1 MPRGRK
7 SAKSSK
13 TSQPKVT
20 KTLRT
25 LKIPSE
31 TLKQPKKTSKS
42 LPNTFV
48 QTYAELDE
56 ALRTHTPKITLLDN
70 IITVDNLLINSDV
83 TIDFNDFSIISE
95 ESHASARVFDLRSGH
110 LTLTGRGKIFA
121 MGKQSVAIRAFGSI
135 SSSTPDYTV
144 LDIDKDISLFAPDS
158 YGIMISPNL
167 GVAYGLTINF
177 YGRIFARDGIGL
189 SGSIRPKD
197 GNLPTINVKS
207 GAVIVADETAGVALD
222 AIGHGVWNIESA
234 NLSGAAGANLGSGL
248 VNFKRS
254 QVIARDITFNL
265 CASEAQTL
273 KATADGGT
281 YLAEHNA
288 NVAGT
293 PSPSAKI
300 TLKSGKFYAPEPN
313 IAKDVES
320 SVKILTRAVFSHDV
334 TGVLSRISSP
344 IEEVTSAKLE
354 APTPAASVSTEPLS
368 PITPVAENPPANYSV
383 EPQPIEA
390 TDEDLIIAELN
401 SEESEQP
408 LPAPASPSLP
418 PAPSPTPIM
427 NEQTAARMALAD
439 AINDIRNLNARDY
452 DTGFSNLERVI
463 KHAENVL
470 SNPQTSISDI
480 FGAASQLLQAFDGL
494 KQETDDNPL
503 SDAEL
508 DELFYHG
515 AVLEEMVSESA
526 FDLPDLQRAIPD
538 PIFDQPVA
546 IQASFAQP
554 MNIQDSLEQ
563 SDFSELDFE
572 EPDLTPLSPEE
583 ASSLNHMANQL
594 SLQAQDYDT
603 SEPLATDF
611 GQISALLNLIADL
624 DLSRYLASTQDDLL
638 KALAEAEETL
648 NDSSCSQDDIDDVV
662 ELLTDGLREL
672 ELVRNAHVATRTPK
686 PLPKTSAPAPVAKQ
700 TVFATMVDEMSPAS
714 TWTSGVTMIDEMTP
728 FTTDPDTFEKML
740 RSTRPALLA
749 LLEAGLHP
757 FKKLSRSLVAGAR
770 AGLKA
775 YHDTLHAFKN

>member
-7 SAKSSK
+7 STKSSK
-13 TSQPKVT
+13 TSQPKAT

-56 ALRTHTPKITLLDN
+56 ALRAHTPKITLLDN

-95 ESHASARVFDLRSGH
+95 ESHSSARVFDLRSGH

-197 GNLPTINVKS
+197 GNLPTINIKP

-281 YLAEHNA
+281 YLAERNA

-313 IAKDVES
+313 IAKGVES
-320 SVKILTRAVFSHDV
+320 SAKILTRAVFSHDV
-334 TGVLSRISSP
+334 AEVLSQISSP
-344 IEEVTSAKLE
+344 IEEVTSAELE
-354 APTPAASVSTEPLS
+354 APAPVLASAEPLPS
-368 PITPVAENPPANYSV
+368 AMPTAENPPANYFV
-383 EPQPIEA
+383 EPQPVET
-390 TDEDLIIAELN
+390 TDEELIIAELN
-401 SEESEQP
+401 SEESEHP

-418 PAPSPTPIM
+418 PAPSPTQVM
-427 NEQTAARMALAD
+427 NDQTAARMALAD

-452 DTGFSNLERVI
+452 GTGFSDLEQVI
-463 KHAENVL
+463 KYAESVL

-515 AVLEEMVSESA
+515 AVLEEMVSDST
-526 FDLPDLQRAIPD
+526 FDLPDLQPVVPE
-538 PIFDQPVA
+538 PIFEQSVA
-546 IQASFAQP
+546 IQTSFEQP
-554 MNIQDSLEQ
+554 
-563 SDFSELDFE
+563 DFSELDFE
-572 EPDLTPLSPEE
+572 EPDLAPLSPAE
-583 ASSLNHMANQL
+583 ASSLNNMANQL

-624 DLSRYLASTQDDLL
+624 DLSRYLASTQNDLL

-648 NDSSCSQDDIDDVV
+648 NDPSCSQDDIDDVA

-686 PLPKTSAPAPVAKQ
+686 SLPKTSTPAPVAKQ
-700 TVFATMVDEMSPAS
+700 TVLATMVDEMSPAP

-740 RSTRPALLA
+740 RSTRPVLLA

-757 FKKLSRSLVAGAR
+757 LKKLSRSLVAGTR

-775 YHDTLHAFKN
+775 YRDAFHAFKN